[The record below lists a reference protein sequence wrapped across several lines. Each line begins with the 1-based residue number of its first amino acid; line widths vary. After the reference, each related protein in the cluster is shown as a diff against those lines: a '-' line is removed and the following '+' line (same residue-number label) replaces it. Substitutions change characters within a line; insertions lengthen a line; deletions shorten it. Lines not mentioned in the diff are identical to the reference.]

1 MKSKRP
7 YHHGHL
13 KQALLDAALDL
24 IRTKGA
30 EAFTVR
36 EVARLAGVSHSA
48 AYRHFR
54 DKNDLLAAVATEGY
68 NRMTEQMVA
77 AMEPGKTAYEKFGL
91 SGTGFIQFALR
102 NPEHFKV
109 IYDSPRRYE
118 YPETNEAG
126 ERAFGILIRHV
137 EECQAAGILQ
147 QGNSRMLALMFLVEA
162 IGVAKLAITG
172 RLPFTKSDDVLAF
185 QYKIGEAL
193 ARGLAPEPQPAKP
206 PSATPSSKKRTKS
219 PGQRPTP

>member
-30 EAFTVR
+30 DAFTLR
-36 EVARLAGVSHSA
+36 EVARVAGVSHSA
-48 AYRHFR
+48 SYRHFR

-68 NRMTEQMVA
+68 NRLTEEIVKA
-77 AMEPGKTAYEKFGL
+77 IEPGQTAYERFRL
-91 SGTGFIQFALR
+91 SGNGFIQFALR
-102 NPEHFKV
+102 NPDHFRV
-109 IYDSPRRYE
+109 FFDAPRRYE

-126 ERAFGILIRHV
+126 ERAFGVLIRGV

-147 QGNSRMLALMFLVEA
+147 QGNSRMLALMFLAVA
-162 IGVAKLAITG
+162 VGVAKFATTG
-172 RLPFTKSDDVLAF
+172 RLPFSEASQVVAF
-185 QYKIGEAL
+185 
-193 ARGLAPEPQPAKP
+193 
-206 PSATPSSKKRTKS
+206 
-219 PGQRPTP
+219 

>member
-7 YHHGHL
+7 YHHGNL

-30 EAFTVR
+30 EAFTLR
-36 EVARLAGVSHSA
+36 EAARVAGVSHSA

-68 NRMTEQMVA
+68 NRMTEEIVA
-77 AMEPGKTAYEKFGL
+77 AIEPGKTAYEKFSL
-91 SGTGFIQFALR
+91 SGRCFFQFALR

-109 IYDSPRRYE
+109 IYDAPRRYE
-118 YPETNEAG
+118 YPETNAAG
-126 ERAFGILIRHV
+126 ERAFGTLITLV

-147 QGNSRMLALMFLVEA
+147 QGNARMLALMYLLMV

-172 RLPFTKSDDVLAF
+172 RLPFTKIDDVADF
-185 QYKIGEAL
+185 ENKIGDAL
-193 ARGLAPEPQPAKP
+193 TRGLAPDPQQAKAARKKAGKKSG
-206 PSATPSSKKRTKS
+206 SA
-219 PGQRPTP
+219 